1 MARPVLVAMYADP
14 KVLTALDQALQT
26 RFGADYQAHP
36 RQARAR
42 HLPSRAVATSARR
55 RGVEFG
61 NELLHARSGACI
73 IAPVGR
79 TSRWGSG
86 GLGTQWQIVM
96 PRP

>member
-1 MARPVLVAMYADP
+1 MARPVLVAVYDDP

-55 RGVEFG
+55 R
-61 NELLHARSGACI
+61 
-73 IAPVGR
+73 
-79 TSRWGSG
+79 
-86 GLGTQWQIVM
+86 
-96 PRP
+96 